1 MENRYAN
8 IPEVIYIEIYED
20 DDDLYEDDEEDVVL
34 VEVGEF

>member
-1 MENRYAN
+1 MENRFAN